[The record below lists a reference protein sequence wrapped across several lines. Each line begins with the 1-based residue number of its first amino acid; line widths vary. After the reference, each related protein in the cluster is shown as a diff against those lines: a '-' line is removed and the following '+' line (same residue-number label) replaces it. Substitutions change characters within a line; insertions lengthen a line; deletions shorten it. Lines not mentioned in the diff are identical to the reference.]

1 MHILNFSDHYAHN
14 LDKVDE
20 ATKLTAFTEK
30 ALQVTSTIFQN
41 AISKVKNIDQ
51 SKFQNEKKEE
61 HNLKSIFN
69 KVT

>member
-1 MHILNFSDHYAHN
+1 MNFSDHYAYN

-20 ATKLTAFTEK
+20 ATKLTTFTEK
-30 ALQVTSTIFQN
+30 ALQVTSTNFQN
-41 AISKVKNIDQ
+41 GISKVKNIDQ
-51 SKFQNEKKEE
+51 SKFQNEKEEE